1 MSDDNGI
8 MQGMKEAA
16 IFAMFKDVSIERII
30 ELAEAERDGRVVV
43 LPCKVGDIVFAL
55 SHCGDVRY
63 FCDND
68 YETGTGATT
77 CPFEKQCGIEE
88 CDNDDLHAFA
98 VEVAGFYFGEKNPT
112 DGAVIVNELDITL
125 SLSDFGKR
133 VFVTEAE
140 ALRALA
146 ATEPKGDAT

>member
-1 MSDDNGI
+1 MSDILDDY
-8 MQGMKEAA
+8 ED
-16 IFAMFKDVSIERII
+16 AMFDRGKLVEHIPLARLR

-55 SHCGDVRY
+55 AHCGDVRY

-77 CPFEKQCGIEE
+77 CPFEKQCGIQE
-88 CDNDDLHAFA
+88 CENDDLHVFA
-98 VEVAGFYFGEKNPT
+98 VEVAGFYFGERNPM
-112 DGAVIVNELDITL
+112 DGAVIVNELDINL
-125 SLSDFGKR
+125 SLSDFGKC

-140 ALRALA
+140 ADRALA
-146 ATEPKGDAT
+146 EPKGEATT